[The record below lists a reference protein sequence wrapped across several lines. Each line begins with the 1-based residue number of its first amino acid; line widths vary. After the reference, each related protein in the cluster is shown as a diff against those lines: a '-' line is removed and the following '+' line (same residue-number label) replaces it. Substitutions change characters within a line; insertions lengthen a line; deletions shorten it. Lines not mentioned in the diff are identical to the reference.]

1 MRQASSHKRKV
12 LSISPNKRGIVL
24 PIVMIFMVISQVVYW
39 GIIHLNQINSQQY
52 IQFQAYYQAQIQ
64 NNMVDH
70 LMNNDD
76 AVFAEE
82 LEKQVSNQLLTQHE
96 LMINSLGIDTWW
108 LEEAQVG
115 IASLATNTEIERI
128 LLFQQFVFIDQ
139 QQLDFCL
146 LFNSIDCSG
155 RLNTNGTY
163 DPLIFDKLNPS
174 ADTFSSLQRQFVA
187 EGFSLNRQLKRNF
200 LDVWTY
206 SGLVDALFTFNLGHV
221 AIQRVN
227 SNDYQYTTQLKQIA
241 FMLKQTHP
249 IESADYLLIW
259 QGYIYERP
267 VIYIP

>member
-1 MRQASSHKRKV
+1 MRQSVILKRKV

-24 PIVMIFMVISQVVYW
+24 PIVMVFMVISQVVYW

-70 LMNNDD
+70 LINNDD
-76 AVFAEE
+76 AVFVEE
-82 LEKQVSNQLLTQHE
+82 LEKQLSNQLLTQHE
-96 LMINSLGIDTWW
+96 LMINSLGIETWW

-115 IASLATNTEIERI
+115 IASLSSNTDNERI
-128 LLFQQFVFIDQ
+128 LLFQQFVFMDQ

-146 LFNSIDCSG
+146 LFNSINCSG

-163 DPLIFDKLNPS
+163 DPLNFDKLDPS
-174 ADTFSSLQRQFVA
+174 ADAFSSLQNQLIA

-200 LDVWTY
+200 LDNWTY
-206 SGLVDALFTFNLGHV
+206 SGLVDVLLTFNLGQV
-221 AIQRVN
+221 SILKLNAK
-227 SNDYQYTTQLKQIA
+227 DYQYTTQLKQIA
-241 FMLKQTHP
+241 FSLTHTQP

-259 QGYIYERP
+259 QGYIYDRP
-267 VIYIP
+267 VIHTP